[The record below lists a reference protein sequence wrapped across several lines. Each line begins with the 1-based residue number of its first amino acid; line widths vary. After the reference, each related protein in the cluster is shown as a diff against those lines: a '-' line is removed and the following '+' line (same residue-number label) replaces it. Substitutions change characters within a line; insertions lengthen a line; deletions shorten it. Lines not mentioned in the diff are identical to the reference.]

1 MKRTLA
7 RWNKTAQMPE
17 LNLTSMID
25 VIFLL
30 LIFFVLTANFNEIE
44 QYLQMRFSR
53 TGNTAAADN
62 IPQPETGE
70 TIHIRAESG
79 PDGRLAWSVEGV
91 LCSGEEDLRETLGG
105 YDPSAVSAVI
115 HPSESSPAEQV
126 LDLYGICSEAGVT
139 NIRFAAGRPAPA
151 QQAP

>member
-53 TGNTAAADN
+53 SGNTAAAEN
-62 IPQPETGE
+62 APEPETGE
-70 TIHIRAESG
+70 TVHVRAES
-79 PDGRLAWSVEGV
+79 DSDSRLVWSVEGV
-91 LCSGEEDLRETLGG
+91 LCSGEEELRERLAG
-105 YDPSAVSAVI
+105 YDPDTVSAVI
-115 HPSESSPAEQV
+115 HPSESSSAEQV
-126 LDLYGICSEAGVT
+126 LDLYGICSEAGFT
-139 NIRFAAGRPAPA
+139 KIRFAAGRLTPAKQTP
-151 QQAP
+151 

>member
-7 RWNKTAQMPE
+7 RWNKTASMPE
-17 LNLTSMID
+17 LNLTPMID

-53 TGNTAAADN
+53 SGNTAAENA
-62 IPQPETGE
+62 PSPEPGE

-79 PDGRLAWSVEGV
+79 PDSRLAWSVEGV
-91 LCSGEEDLRETLGG
+91 LCCGEEDLRERLGG
-105 YDPSAVSAVI
+105 YDPDTVSAVI

-126 LDLYGICSEAGVT
+126 LDLYGICSEAGFT
-139 NIRFAAGRPAPA
+139 KIRFASGRPAPA
-151 QQAP
+151 EPAP

>member
-53 TGNTAAADN
+53 SGNTAAAEN
-62 IPQPETGE
+62 VPKPETGE

-79 PDGRLAWSVEGV
+79 SDSRLTWSVEGV
-91 LCSGEEDLRETLGG
+91 FCSGEEDLRERLGG
-105 YDPSAVSAVI
+105 YDPNTVTAVI
-115 HPSESSPAEQV
+115 HPSESSSAEQV
-126 LDLYGICSEAGVT
+126 LDLYGICSEAGLTRIQFAVT
-139 NIRFAAGRPAPA
+139 SSA
-151 QQAP
+151 QPKQAP

>member
-17 LNLTSMID
+17 LNLTPMID

-53 TGNTAAADN
+53 SGNTAAADSV
-62 IPQPETGE
+62 PRPETGV

-79 PDGRLAWSVEGV
+79 PDSRLAWSVEGV
-91 LCSGEEDLRETLGG
+91 LCSGEEELRERLGG
-105 YDPSAVSAVI
+105 YDPDTVLAVI
-115 HPSESSPAEQV
+115 HPSESSSAEQV
-126 LDLYGICSEAGVT
+126 LDHYGICSEAGLT
-139 NIRFAAGRPAPA
+139 KIRFASGRPAPA
-151 QQAP
+151 HQAP